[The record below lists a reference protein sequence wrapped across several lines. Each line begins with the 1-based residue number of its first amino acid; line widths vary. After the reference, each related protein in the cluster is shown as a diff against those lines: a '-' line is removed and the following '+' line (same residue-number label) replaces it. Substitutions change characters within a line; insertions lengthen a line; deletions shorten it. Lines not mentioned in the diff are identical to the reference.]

1 MCVCVYIWLNI
12 FLSKN
17 DVILT
22 PNYEPFCIKDQ
33 IMPLIPHKHL
43 YLYLE
48 FKLVRSLS
56 HNFSLIE
63 VNFFT

>member
-1 MCVCVYIWLNI
+1 MMI
-12 FLSKN
+12 
-17 DVILT
+17 
-22 PNYEPFCIKDQ
+22 PNYEPFCIEDQ
-33 IMPLIPHKHL
+33 IMPLTPHKHL